1 MRVHGSGI
9 FKLAP
14 IKIWCDAAP
23 KLEISP
29 LRASAIQ
36 GLCGRHVRIDP
47 LVSLHLFRKI
57 RSNPNLSC
65 TGISG
70 GRSLPPGP
78 ITLLSRML
86 RGYEAIRNQALGF
99 RAQTHRT
106 KLCFFNKPAADAI
119 PAPQFR
125 QSVNNF
131 PLS

>member
-86 RGYEAIRNQALGF
+86 RGYEAIRNQA
-99 RAQTHRT
+99 
-106 KLCFFNKPAADAI
+106 KLCFFNKPPVDAI